1 MDKPQLK
8 KILVLSFS
16 FYPDDSPNT
25 YRWKNILDVWAN
37 EGIEIH
43 VVSAQKGQFSS
54 YEVAN
59 GIEIYRT
66 GKTLFQRFKSKL
78 GNLSD
83 DKIIDKNNNT
93 LNKESLLRKIYNNT
107 WKKILWPDWAF
118 LFYKPALK
126 LARRIIKDEDI
137 THLITVSWPF
147 TDHLIGYKLK
157 KEFDLFW
164 LAETIDPFSF
174 NEAINNQKLYFKK
187 NLSIERKVMEKADSL
202 VVMTDG
208 IRDKYVSLFPE
219 ILNKINVIHNIY
231 VPEQIEVIPQ
241 NESDTNTIK
250 LVFMGTLCSEVR
262 SPENLLLLLERLLTQ
277 KLSKKIE
284 LHFYGKI
291 KSNIKSFKG
300 YEDLINDCIF
310 LHGVVPKKE
319 VKSILLE
326 SDILINIGNSNP
338 FQEPSKV
345 IEYIYLGKPIINMYS
360 IENDSSK
367 KLLSNYRLNFNINKS
382 EIENEATIKD
392 IIYFI
397 NNDFTI
403 QRSEIDEMVSPY
415 LLDKIQG
422 EYRNLLN

>member
-1 MDKPQLK
+1 MDKPELK

-54 YEVAN
+54 YEIAN
-59 GIEIYRT
+59 GIKIYRT

-83 DKIIDKNNNT
+83 DKIIGKNNNT
-93 LNKESLLRKIYNNT
+93 LNKESLIRKIYNNT
-107 WKKILWPDWAF
+107 WKNLLWPDWAF

-126 LARRIIKDEDI
+126 VTRKIIKKEGI

-147 TDHLIGYKLK
+147 TDHRVGYKLK

-174 NEAINNQKLYFKK
+174 NEAINNQNLYFKK
-187 NLSIERKVMEKADSL
+187 NLSVERKVMKKADAL

-219 ILNKINVIHNIY
+219 ILNKISVIHNLY
-231 VPEQIEVIPQ
+231 VPEQIDVIPQ
-241 NESDTNTIK
+241 NDIASNTVK

-262 SPENLLLLLERLLTQ
+262 SPENLLLLFKKLLAQ
-277 KLSKKIE
+277 NYSKKIE

-291 KSNIKSFKG
+291 KSNIKSFND
-300 YEDLINDCIF
+300 YETLINDRIF
-310 LHGVVPKKE
+310 LHGVVPKKQ
-319 VKSILLE
+319 VKFILQE
-326 SDILINIGNSNP
+326 SDILVNIGNSNP

-345 IEYIYLGKPIINMYS
+345 IEYIYLGKPIINIYS
-360 IENDSSK
+360 IKNDSSK
-367 KLLSNYRLNFNINKS
+367 KLLSNYRLNFNVYKS
-382 EIENEATIKD
+382 EIENEAIIKKIVD
-392 IIYFI
+392 IINSDY
-397 NNDFTI
+397 TI
-403 QRSEIDEMVSPY
+403 QRSEIKKIVSPY

-422 EYRNLLN
+422 EYRNVLN